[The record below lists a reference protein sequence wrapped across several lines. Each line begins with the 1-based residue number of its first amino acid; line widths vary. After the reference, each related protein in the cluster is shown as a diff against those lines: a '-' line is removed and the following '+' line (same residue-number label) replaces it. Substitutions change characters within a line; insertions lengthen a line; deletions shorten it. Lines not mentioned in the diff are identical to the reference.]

1 MRSERYVFTKRIPGN
16 SGRHLTQKSQTSC
29 LKNNSF
35 PDSIIP
41 FEYSAHCTYYYKG
54 KKAFCQYAQRFL
66 QFVKTD
72 FSCVSRETKNKTSH
86 TNKCFTWNKT
96 PNLTHQ
102 QMFHVKQ
109 KAKSHTPTNV
119 SRGTKRPT
127 RQSCFAPTRKA
138 TSIPVTKQ
146 YCFT

>member
-96 PNLTHQ
+96 PYKTKLFRTHTQSNLHSGHKTIL
-102 QMFHVKQ
+102 FHVKQ
-109 KAKSHTPTNV
+109 KASHRTTTF
-119 SRGTKRPT
+119 RTKLIT
-127 RQSCFAPTRKA
+127 INSCQPL
-138 TSIPVTKQ
+138 
-146 YCFT
+146 